1 MKKAIVIKNKQFL
14 NKINKK
20 EEVQNNT
27 HFTRYKQTKVLRRS
41 KNS

>member
-1 MKKAIVIKNKQFL
+1 MKKATVIKNKPIL

-20 EEVQNNT
+20 EEVKNNT
-27 HFTRYKQTKVLRRS
+27 RFTRYKQTKVSSRS